1 MQTDASRE
9 EAYKQFF
16 DVIRPRSEYPLWM
29 ILAFAGF
36 IVLIV
41 VLLWRGRV
49 VLRRREEQFI
59 RRIFQNL
66 AQEKGLD
73 EEDERLLWRMA
84 REVRLLDPLLVF
96 SSISAFEGAE
106 GRELSRLSEGDDAGR
121 EELTDRL
128 QTLKRKLRLDRLPLG
143 WALRH
148 TRDIPVGQRI
158 RVGFKRDE
166 TTRFCSCTVV
176 EVDASGMT
184 VAPIVKA
191 DRDAL
196 KEVTPEE
203 TLYVRFWRRD
213 DTEYKF
219 RTRILPEDE
228 QEDEMLLLAHAED
241 LERVQRRDFFR
252 LPVHIPVALY
262 AIPDVETASLS
273 PGELRV
279 KGLVTIRLKGML
291 TNLSAGGIA
300 LRSKTAV
307 EEGALLMVDPEVR
320 TPFSLEGIACR
331 TIRSEQEPGKGYV
344 HHFDFIN
351 VNETLRDRLVG
362 QIDREQIR
370 MARRERQ

>member
-1 MQTDASRE
+1 MQADASKE
-9 EAYKQFF
+9 EAYKQLF

-29 ILAFAGF
+29 ILTFVGF

-49 VLRRREEQFI
+49 VLRRREAQFI
-59 RRIFQNL
+59 RRIFENL

-84 REVRLLDPLLVF
+84 GEARLLDPLLIF

-106 GRELSRLSEGDDAGR
+106 DRELSRLSEEDDAGR

-128 QTLKRKLRLDRLPLG
+128 QALKRKLRLDRLPLG

-148 TRDIPVGQRI
+148 TREIPVGQRI

-176 EVDASGMT
+176 EIDANGIR

-196 KEVTPEE
+196 KEVAPEE

-219 RTRILPEDE
+219 RTHILLEGE
-228 QEDEMLLLAHAED
+228 QEDEMLLLAHTGD

-252 LPVHIPVALY
+252 LPVHIPMTLY
-262 AIPDVETASLS
+262 VIPDVETASLS
-273 PGELRV
+273 PGDLRV
-279 KGLVTIRLKGML
+279 KGLATIRLKGVL

-300 LRSKTAV
+300 LRSETAV
-307 EEGALLMVDPEVR
+307 EEGELLMVDPEVR

-331 TIRSEQEPGKGYV
+331 TIRSKHEPGEDYV
-344 HHFDFIN
+344 HHFEFIN
-351 VNETLRDRLVG
+351 VNDTLRDRLVG
-362 QIDREQIR
+362 QIDREQIDL
-370 MARRERQ
+370 ARRGRR